1 MVSVRNVTK
10 HYGNFLALDDVTFDV
25 AKGEIT
31 AFLGPNGAGKTTTMR
46 ILTGFMPPDSGEIEI
61 DGKDVF
67 EERESVKAII
77 GYLPE
82 NPPLYPELTV
92 TEYLTFVAELK
103 RVPKKNVKE
112 AVERAIEA
120 TDLKE
125 RRDTL
130 LAYLSKG
137 FKQRAGI
144 AQAIVHDPKVLVLDE
159 PTIGLDPLQ
168 VLDIRALVRKL
179 AGEERTIILS
189 THMLAEASEICTKA
203 VIINN
208 GKIVAVDRISALKA
222 KLTGGSRIGVKVL
235 QSPEAAENAVRSLS
249 GVRAV
254 ARDGSKITVTAD
266 EDIRDR
272 VAKAV
277 VDSGAGLVELG
288 LEHGSLED
296 VFVQLV
302 Q

>member
-137 FKQRAGI
+137 DQR
-144 AQAIVHDPKVLVLDE
+144 
-159 PTIGLDPLQ
+159 
-168 VLDIRALVRKL
+168 R
-179 AGEERTIILS
+179 
-189 THMLAEASEICTKA
+189 
-203 VIINN
+203 
-208 GKIVAVDRISALKA
+208 
-222 KLTGGSRIGVKVL
+222 
-235 QSPEAAENAVRSLS
+235 
-249 GVRAV
+249 
-254 ARDGSKITVTAD
+254 
-266 EDIRDR
+266 
-272 VAKAV
+272 
-277 VDSGAGLVELG
+277 
-288 LEHGSLED
+288 
-296 VFVQLV
+296 
-302 Q
+302 